1 MLYTR
6 SFMAGFRFKIEEKS
20 LLVNVARAALADF
33 EAKAKNAKSELDQAG
48 FAHSAETMRSVC
60 EKLERN
66 GEE

>member
-1 MLYTR
+1 
-6 SFMAGFRFKIEEKS
+6 
-20 LLVNVARAALADF
+20 VARAALADF